1 MKLYDLLKN
10 TTYRVLGGGNPEI
23 SDIVYDSRKAAPST
37 AFVCLKGYTSDGH
50 KFASSAVEKG
60 ASALVVSDPLDFDVP
75 DGVAVVEVDDTRL
88 ALALM
93 SAELFGNPAD
103 ELMTVA
109 ITGTKGKTT
118 TAAMIAEIFSR
129 AGIET
134 GTIGTLGIVYGGNT
148 CKTDNTTPESYE
160 IHRAMRDM
168 INAGCRAMVIEAS
181 SIGLKHSRLAGI
193 TFDVAVFTNFSDDHI
208 GGVEHK
214 DMAEYLYCKS
224 LLFRQC
230 KKAAANCDDPSW
242 TAVIKD
248 FDGEV
253 VTFGYGDGAMLRACN
268 DRLLNENGHI
278 GVHFET
284 EGLRE
289 LSLDVGVPG
298 IFNTYNAMAAICAV
312 SFFGVPDEAII
323 AGLKVAHVK
332 GRVEP
337 VKVPGNY
344 SLLIDYAHNALSMEN
359 VLTTLRE
366 YKPHRLITLFG
377 AGGNRPK
384 VRRFEM
390 GEVSGRL
397 SDLSVITEDNSRF
410 EDVMDIIEDIK
421 VGLAKTDGKYVVVPN
436 RKDAIRYCIE
446 NAEDGDI
453 IVLAGKGHEDY
464 QEIKGVKYHMDEREL
479 IAEILNEREA
489 RSEK

>member
-1 MKLYDLLKN
+1 MKLGNILKN
-10 TTYRVLGGGNPEI
+10 VEYTAKNALDPEI
-23 SDIVYDSRKAAPST
+23 TDLIYDSRKVSPGT
-37 AFVCLKGYTSDGH
+37 AFFCLKGYTSDGH
-50 KFASSAVEKG
+50 AYAQSAVEKG
-60 ASALVVSDPLDFDVP
+60 ASALIISDELGFEVP
-75 DGVAVVEVDDTRL
+75 ENVAVIKTGDTRL
-88 ALALM
+88 ALAL
-93 SAELFGNPAD
+93 SSLEFFGDPAG

-109 ITGTKGKTT
+109 ITATKGKTT
-118 TAAMIAEIFSR
+118 TAAMIAEIFEH
-129 AGIET
+129 AGIMT

-148 CKTDNTTPESYE
+148 YKTDNTTPESYE
-160 IHRAMRDM
+160 IQKAMRDM
-168 INAGCRAMVIEAS
+168 INAGCKAMVIEAS
-181 SIGLKHSRLAGI
+181 SIGLKHSRLAGV

-214 DMAEYLYCKS
+214 DMAEYLFCKS

-230 KKAAANCDDPSW
+230 RHAAANIDDPSW
-242 TAVIKD
+242 KEITKDIKGD
-248 FDGEV
+248 IL
-253 VTFGYGDGAMLRACN
+253 TYGFSDQAQLRAEN
-268 DRLLNENGHI
+268 DRLLSEGGFI

-284 EGLRE
+284 KGLRE

-298 IFNTYNAMAAICAV
+298 KFNAYNALAAISAA
-312 SFFGVPDEAII
+312 SFFDIPDSAVID
-323 AGLKVAHVK
+323 GLRVAHVK

-359 VLTTLRE
+359 VLTTLRQ
-366 YKPHRLITLFG
+366 YNPHRLITMFG

-384 VRRFEM
+384 VRRYEM
-390 GEVSGRL
+390 GETSGRL

-421 VGLAKTDGKYVVVPN
+421 TGLSKTDGKYVVVPN
-436 RKDAIRYCIE
+436 RKDAIRYCME

-479 IAEILNEREA
+479 IAEIIEE
-489 RSEK
+489 SK

>member
-1 MKLYDLLKN
+1 MKLSELLQSIDH
-10 TTYRVLGGGNPEI
+10 TVLQGGDP
-23 SDIVYDSRKAAPST
+23 DITGLAYDSRKVTDGA

-50 KFASSAVEKG
+50 RYAASAVEKG
-60 ASALVVSDPLDFDVP
+60 AAALVISDDLDTDVP
-75 DGVAVVEVDDTRL
+75 ETVAVVKVDDTRA

-93 SAELFGNPAD
+93 SAAFFGNPAE

-118 TAAMIAEIFSR
+118 TTAMIAEIFEH
-129 AGIET
+129 AGIKT
-134 GTIGTLGIVYGGNT
+134 GTIGTLGVVYGGNT
-148 CKTDNTTPESYE
+148 YKTDNTTPESYE
-160 IHRAMRDM
+160 IQKAMRDM
-168 INAGCRAMVIEAS
+168 RNAGCKAMVIEAS
-181 SIGLKHSRLAGI
+181 SIGLKHHRLDGM
-193 TFDVAVFTNFSDDHI
+193 TFDVGVFTNFSHDHI

-214 DMAEYLYCKS
+214 DLEEYLYCKS
-224 LLFRQC
+224 LLFRQV
-230 KKAAANCDDPSW
+230 KNAAANCDDKKYREV
-242 TAVIKD
+242 TKD
-248 FDGEV
+248 FQGELH
-253 VTFGYGDGAMLRACN
+253 TFGFGEAAQLRAKN
-268 DRLLNENGHI
+268 DRLLSDGGFI

-284 EGLRE
+284 EGSRR

-298 IFNTYNAMAAICAV
+298 IFNVYNALAAISAV
-312 SFFGVPDEAII
+312 SFFDIPDQAVID
-323 AGLKVAHVK
+323 GLRVAHVK

-337 VKVPGNY
+337 VAVPGNY

-359 VLTTLRE
+359 VLTTLRQ
-366 YKPHRLITLFG
+366 YNPHRLITLFG

-390 GEVSGRL
+390 GETSGRL

-421 VGLAKTDGKYVVVPN
+421 TGLAKTDGKYVVVPN
-436 RKDAIRYCIE
+436 RKDAIRYCMTH
-446 NAEDGDI
+446 AEDGDI

-479 IAEILNEREA
+479 IAEIIEEMKA
-489 RSEK
+489 

>member
-1 MKLYDLLKN
+1 MKLSELLQSIDH
-10 TTYRVLGGGNPEI
+10 TVLQGSNPEI
-23 SDIVYDSRKAAPST
+23 TGLAYDSRKVTDGA

-50 KFASSAVEKG
+50 RYAASAVEKG
-60 ASALVVSDPLDFDVP
+60 AAALVISDDLDTDVP
-75 DGVAVVEVDDTRL
+75 ETVAVVKVDDTRA

-93 SAELFGNPAD
+93 SAAFFGNPAE

-118 TAAMIAEIFSR
+118 TTAMIAEIFEH
-129 AGIET
+129 AGIKT

-148 CKTDNTTPESYE
+148 YKTDNTTPESYE
-160 IHRAMRDM
+160 IQKAMRDM
-168 INAGCRAMVIEAS
+168 RNAGCKAMVIEAS
-181 SIGLKHSRLAGI
+181 SIGLKHHRLDGM
-193 TFDVAVFTNFSDDHI
+193 TFDVGVFTNFSHDHI

-214 DMAEYLYCKS
+214 DLEEYLYCKS
-224 LLFRQC
+224 LLFRQV
-230 KKAAANCDDPSW
+230 KHAAANCDDEKYREV
-242 TAVIKD
+242 TKD
-248 FDGEV
+248 FQGELH
-253 VTFGYGDGAMLRACN
+253 TFGFGEAAQLRAKN
-268 DRLLNENGHI
+268 DRLLSDGGFI

-284 EGLRE
+284 EGSRR

-298 IFNTYNAMAAICAV
+298 IFNVYNALAAISAV
-312 SFFGVPDEAII
+312 SFFDIPDQAVID
-323 AGLKVAHVK
+323 GLRVAHVK

-337 VKVPGNY
+337 VAVPGNY

-359 VLTTLRE
+359 VLTTLRQ
-366 YKPHRLITLFG
+366 YNPHRLITLFG

-390 GEVSGRL
+390 GETSGRL

-421 VGLAKTDGKYVVVPN
+421 TGLAKTDGKYVVVPN
-436 RKDAIRYCIE
+436 RKDAIRYCMTH
-446 NAEDGDI
+446 AEDGDI

-479 IAEILNEREA
+479 IAEIIEEMKA
-489 RSEK
+489 

>member
-1 MKLYDLLKN
+1 MKLYDLLKHV
-10 TTYRVLGGGNPEI
+10 TYTVVQDGDPVI
-23 SDIVYDSRKAAPST
+23 SDVIYDSRKVEEGT

-50 KFASSAVEKG
+50 KFAKSAVEKG
-60 ASALVVSDPLDFDVP
+60 AAALVISDDLGFDVP
-75 DGVAVVEVDDTRL
+75 ENVAVVKTADTRL

-93 SAELFGNPAD
+93 SAEHFGNPAE

-118 TAAMIAEIFSR
+118 TTAMIAEIFEQ
-129 AGIET
+129 AGIKT

-148 CKTDNTTPESYE
+148 YKTDNTTPESYE
-160 IHRAMRDM
+160 IQKALRAM
-168 INAGCRAMVIEAS
+168 IGAGCKAMVIEAS
-181 SIGLKHSRLAGI
+181 SIGLKHSRLAGM
-193 TFDVAVFTNFSDDHI
+193 TFDAAVFTNFSDDHI

-230 KKAAANCDDPSW
+230 RKAAANCDDPAW
-242 TAVIKD
+242 RDITKD
-248 FDGEV
+248 FAGDIL
-253 VTFGYGDGAMLRACN
+253 TYGFSEQAQLRAKN
-268 DRLLNENGHI
+268 DRLLSENGFI

-284 EGLRE
+284 EGLKT

-298 IFNTYNAMAAICAV
+298 KFNAYNALAAICAV
-312 SFFGVPDEAII
+312 SFFDIPDKAII
-323 AGLKVAHVK
+323 DGLKIAHVK

-337 VKVPGNY
+337 VSVPGNY

-359 VLTTLRE
+359 VLTTLRQ
-366 YKPHRLITLFG
+366 YNPNRLITMFG

-390 GEVSGRL
+390 GETSGRL

-421 VGLAKTDGKYVVVPN
+421 TGLHKTDGKYVVVPK
-436 RKDAIRYCIE
+436 RKEAIRYCML

-479 IAEILNEREA
+479 IREIIEE
-489 RSEK
+489 EKLS

>member
-1 MKLYDLLKN
+1 MKLSELLQSIDH
-10 TTYRVLGGGNPEI
+10 TVLQGSNPEI
-23 SDIVYDSRKAAPST
+23 TGLAYDSRKVTDGA

-50 KFASSAVEKG
+50 RYAASAVEKG
-60 ASALVVSDPLDFDVP
+60 AAALVISDDLDTDVP
-75 DGVAVVEVDDTRL
+75 ETVAVVKVDDTRA

-93 SAELFGNPAD
+93 SAAFFGNPAE

-118 TAAMIAEIFSR
+118 TTAMIAEIFEH
-129 AGIET
+129 AGIKT

-148 CKTDNTTPESYE
+148 YKTDNTTPESYE
-160 IHRAMRDM
+160 IQKAMRDM
-168 INAGCRAMVIEAS
+168 RNAGCKAMVIEAS
-181 SIGLKHSRLAGI
+181 SIGLKHHRLDGM
-193 TFDVAVFTNFSDDHI
+193 TFDVGVFTNFSHDHI

-214 DMAEYLYCKS
+214 DLEEYRYCKS
-224 LLFRQC
+224 LLFRQV
-230 KKAAANCDDPSW
+230 KNAAANCDDEKYREV
-242 TAVIKD
+242 TKD
-248 FDGEV
+248 FQGELH
-253 VTFGYGDGAMLRACN
+253 TFGFGEAAQLRAKN
-268 DRLLNENGHI
+268 DRLLSDGGFI

-284 EGLRE
+284 EGSRR

-298 IFNTYNAMAAICAV
+298 IFNVYNALAAISAV
-312 SFFGVPDEAII
+312 SFFDIPDQAVID
-323 AGLKVAHVK
+323 GLRVAHVK

-337 VKVPGNY
+337 VTVPGNY

-359 VLTTLRE
+359 VLTTLRQ
-366 YKPHRLITLFG
+366 YNPHRLITLFG

-390 GEVSGRL
+390 AETSGRL

-421 VGLAKTDGKYVVVPN
+421 TGLAKTDGKYVVVPN
-436 RKDAIRYCIE
+436 RKDAIRYCMTH
-446 NAEDGDI
+446 AEDGDI

-479 IAEILNEREA
+479 IAEIIEEMKA
-489 RSEK
+489 

>member
-1 MKLYDLLKN
+1 MKLSELLQSIDH
-10 TTYRVLGGGNPEI
+10 TVLQGSNPEI
-23 SDIVYDSRKAAPST
+23 TGLAYDSRKVTDGA

-50 KFASSAVEKG
+50 RYAASAVEKG
-60 ASALVVSDPLDFDVP
+60 AAALVISDDLDTDVP
-75 DGVAVVEVDDTRL
+75 ETVAVVKVDDTRA

-93 SAELFGNPAD
+93 SAAFFGNPAE

-118 TAAMIAEIFSR
+118 TTAMIAEIFEH
-129 AGIET
+129 AGIKT

-148 CKTDNTTPESYE
+148 YKTDNTTPESYE
-160 IHRAMRDM
+160 IQKAMRDM
-168 INAGCRAMVIEAS
+168 RNAGCKAMVIEAS
-181 SIGLKHSRLAGI
+181 SIGLKHHRLDGM
-193 TFDVAVFTNFSDDHI
+193 TFDVGVFTNFSHDHI

-214 DMAEYLYCKS
+214 DLEEYLYCKS
-224 LLFRQC
+224 LLFRQV
-230 KKAAANCDDPSW
+230 KNAAANCDDEKYREV
-242 TAVIKD
+242 TKD
-248 FDGEV
+248 FQGELH
-253 VTFGYGDGAMLRACN
+253 TFGFGEAAQLRAKN
-268 DRLLNENGHI
+268 DHLLSDGGFI

-284 EGLRE
+284 EGSRR

-298 IFNTYNAMAAICAV
+298 IFNVYNALAAISAV
-312 SFFGVPDEAII
+312 SFFDIPDQAVID
-323 AGLKVAHVK
+323 GLRVAHVK

-337 VKVPGNY
+337 VAVPGNY

-359 VLTTLRE
+359 VLTTLRQ
-366 YKPHRLITLFG
+366 YNPHRLITLFG

-390 GEVSGRL
+390 GETSGRL

-421 VGLAKTDGKYVVVPN
+421 TGLAKTDGKYVVVPN
-436 RKDAIRYCIE
+436 RKDAIRYCMTH
-446 NAEDGDI
+446 AEDGDI
-453 IVLAGKGHEDY
+453 IILAGKGHEDY

-479 IAEILNEREA
+479 IAEIIEEMKA
-489 RSEK
+489 